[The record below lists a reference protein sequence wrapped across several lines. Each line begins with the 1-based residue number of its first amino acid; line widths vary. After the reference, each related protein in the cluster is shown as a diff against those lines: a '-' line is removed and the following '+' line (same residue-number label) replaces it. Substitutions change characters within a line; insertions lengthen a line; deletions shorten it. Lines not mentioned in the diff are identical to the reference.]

1 MGSRRLT
8 PYERDAPVVKAWT
21 PRLDLFAHTGA
32 VGGRP
37 AGPAS
42 EAATAQ
48 ATWAMAE
55 PRLIRTAPTVSWG
68 TDGVQLPIDSFRVR
82 EAIELTGRIRGGGAA
97 EVRPRP
103 AT

>member
-1 MGSRRLT
+1 
-8 PYERDAPVVKAWT
+8 
-21 PRLDLFAHTGA
+21 
-32 VGGRP
+32 
-37 AGPAS
+37 
-42 EAATAQ
+42 
-48 ATWAMAE
+48 MAE